1 MPSNHDVRPE
11 KQIEIPLDLI
21 QRLPTGIF
29 NGCADAKAR
38 SLEAALR
45 WAWLEGYGDRL
56 ADERAEW
63 KSESEGA

>member
-1 MPSNHDVRPE
+1 MPASKE
-11 KQIEIPLDLI
+11 IEIPFDLI
-21 QRLPTGIF
+21 ERLPTGIF